1 MRKLLFVFG
10 TRPEAIKMAPLIF
23 ACKKNKAFEVKICL
37 TGQHKEMLNQV
48 LHFFQIEGDYN
59 LELMQPDQTLFDIT
73 AQGLILIQK
82 VLEDFSPDLV
92 LVQGDTTSAFIGAL
106 AAFYKKIKVAHIEA
120 GLRSYNKYSP
130 FPEEINRKMISSLAD
145 FHFTPT
151 KKATENLHQEG
162 IDQNVFTVGNTVID
176 ALIWGVEKV
185 RGNPGY
191 AQIFSY
197 LNFSKKIILI
207 TGHRRESFGAPFEN
221 ICEALSTLADKYP
234 DLQLVYPVHLNPNIQ
249 NIVREKIGDKKNI
262 YLIAPL
268 EYPQLIWLMDKSDFV
283 ITDSGGIQEEAPTL
297 GKPVLVIR
305 DVTEREEGVQ
315 AGTAIVVGT
324 DKEKILSESIR
335 LLEDQAHYEKMAKA
349 VNPYGDGKTSEQ
361 IVSILS
367 NVL

>member
-48 LHFFQIEGDYN
+48 LQFFQIEGDYN

-73 AQGLILIQK
+73 ARGLVLIQK

-106 AAFYKKIKVAHIEA
+106 AGFYKKIKVAHIEA
-120 GLRSYNKYSP
+120 GLRSHNKYSP

-162 IDQNVFTVGNTVID
+162 ITQNLFTVGNTVID

-185 RGNPGY
+185 RGNAGY
-191 AQIFSY
+191 AESFSY

-249 NIVREKIGDKKNI
+249 TIVKEKIGDKKNI

-268 EYPQLIWLMDKSDFV
+268 EYPQLIWLMDKCDFV

-367 NVL
+367 NRL